1 MVMLAELLV
10 DFPSVEND
18 VAVLAILAT
27 TNIGSLATRRLLTT
41 TVLFSPL
48 TIDPRILK
56 KLIADYK

>member
-27 TNIGSLATRRLLTT
+27 ANIGSFNTRGLLTT
-41 TVLFSPL
+41 ALFSPL